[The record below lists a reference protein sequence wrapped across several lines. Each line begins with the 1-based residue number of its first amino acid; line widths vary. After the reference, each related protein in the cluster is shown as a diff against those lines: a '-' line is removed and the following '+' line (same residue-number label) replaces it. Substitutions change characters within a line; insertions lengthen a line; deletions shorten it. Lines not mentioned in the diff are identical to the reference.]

1 MKKAVKYLIEAFII
15 LAIIAVAFYAYSI
28 LKSKNDGDNL
38 KNVEITVDFMQIRKE
53 FIEDINEGDIVFE
66 NAQYSKFGEVKKAF
80 DMEESVA
87 LVRDYEKG
95 EFIETTS
102 DKYYQRKV
110 IIKSKANVTEST
122 VKIGDRLVKIGS
134 RIGFIFND
142 NLVDGTIIDID
153 FVD

>member
-1 MKKAVKYLIEAFII
+1 MKKTVKYLIEAFII

-28 LKSKNDGDNL
+28 LKSKSDGNNL
-38 KNVEITVDFMQIRKE
+38 KNIEVTVDFMQIRKE
-53 FIEDINEGDIVFE
+53 FIDDINEGDIIFE
-66 NAQYSKFGEVKKAF
+66 NSQYSKFGEVKEVF
-80 DMEESVA
+80 DMEESIA

-110 IIKSKANVTEST
+110 IIEAKANVTESAIK
-122 VKIGDRLVKIGS
+122 VGDRLVKIGS